1 MVIIEKYKVESE
13 GIKVDVVIE
22 GEGKKAFFYKLYP
35 PKISPATHAFLSEI
49 RKKLITE
56 VALGPTEILDP
67 NVIEKSKERFRFTAA
82 EILEK
87 EMRLDESSKNILIGI
102 LINDMLGLGD
112 IEFILGDTALEE
124 VVISSSK
131 EPIRVYH
138 KSYGWLETNITPES
152 EEQIVNYSNIIARRA
167 GRQITTLNPLLDAH
181 IVTGD
186 RANAVLY
193 PISTKGNTITIRK
206 FARDPWTIVDLIKN
220 KTLTTEIASLLWLA
234 VQYEMNVLVSGGTAS
249 GKTSLLNVMMPFIPP
264 NHRIITIE
272 QTRELQLPSFLYWAP
287 LVTRLP
293 NPEGKGE
300 VGMIDLLVNSL
311 RMRPDRIILGE
322 IRRKEEAEVLF
333 EAMHT
338 GHSVYATVHA
348 DTIADTVTRLVNPPI
363 SVPPNQLK
371 AVHLGVVMFRDRRK
385 GVRRIYQLGEFIE
398 TEEEGGTKITPNILY
413 RYHPGTDKILPH
425 AKSQVFFDNLSRV
438 TGMDMREINKDLEEK
453 QKILDNLV
461 KKNIRSIEEVGKA
474 IKDYYTKR

>member
-1 MVIIEKYKVESE
+1 MAVIEKYNVELE
-13 GIKVDVVIE
+13 EIKVDVAIE
-22 GEGKKAFFYKLYP
+22 GERGRALLYNLSP
-35 PKISPATHAFLSEI
+35 PKISPATQAFLSEV

-56 VALGPTEILDP
+56 VAMGPTEILDP
-67 NVIEKSKERFRFTAA
+67 NVIEKSKIRFRQTAS
-82 EILEK
+82 EILGK
-87 EMRLDESSKNILIGI
+87 EMRLDENSKKILVGI
-102 LINDMLGLGD
+102 LMNDMLGLGD
-112 IEFILGDTALEE
+112 IEFILSDPNLEE
-124 VVISSSK
+124 VVVSSSK

-138 KSYGWLETNITPES
+138 KSYGWLKTNVTPES
-152 EEQIVNYSNIIARRA
+152 EDQIVNYSNIIARRA

-206 FARDPWTIVDLIKN
+206 FARDPWTIIDLIKN
-220 KTLTTEIASLLWLA
+220 KTITSEIAALLWLA

-300 VGMIDLLVNSL
+300 VSMIDLLVNSL

-348 DTIADTVTRLVNPPI
+348 DTIADTVTRLTNPPI
-363 SVPPNQLK
+363 SVPPNQMK

-385 GVRRIYQLGEFIE
+385 GVRRVYQLGEFIQ
-398 TEEEGGTKITPNILY
+398 TEEEGVTKITPNILY
-413 RYHPGTDKILPH
+413 RYHPGSDKILPH
-425 AKSQVFFDNLSRV
+425 SKSQVFFDNLTRV
-438 TGMDMREINKDLEEK
+438 TGMDMKEINKDLAEK
-453 QKILDNLV
+453 QGILDNLV

-474 IKDYYTKR
+474 IVEYYMRR